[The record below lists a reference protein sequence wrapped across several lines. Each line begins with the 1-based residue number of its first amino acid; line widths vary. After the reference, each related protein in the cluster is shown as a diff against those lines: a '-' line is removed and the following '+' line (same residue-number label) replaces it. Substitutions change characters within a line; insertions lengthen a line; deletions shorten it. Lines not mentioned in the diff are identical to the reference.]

1 MDYTGDGARVG
12 TKSSDG
18 GPAVTEGGPGD
29 RAGLEAGD
37 VITEVD
43 GRRIHS
49 GDELIVK
56 TRAHRP
62 GDRLELTVE
71 RDGRESPY
79 RWCSDP
85 RTATKRIE
93 RGPSE
98 DRLTETSQ
106 RRPQTA
112 LHKANNPENRPPART
127 RSPRDSTG
135 RTGTAGTV
143 DPARTTEDPHRPPR
157 AEDRGHRKELQVF
170 NDIGPLELITL
181 VVLAVLVFGP
191 DKLPKVIQDVMR
203 TVRKIRE
210 FSESAKQDIRSE
222 LGPEFKDFEF
232 EDLNPKTFIR
242 KQLDN
247 DELGLK
253 EIRNGFDLK
262 KEMAEVTDSVH
273 STDTPAASSS
283 GGRIDMTKKPEEPG
297 EDNRPPF
304 DADAT

>member
-1 MDYTGDGARVG
+1 M
-12 TKSSDG
+12 
-18 GPAVTEGGPGD
+18 
-29 RAGLEAGD
+29 
-37 VITEVD
+37 
-43 GRRIHS
+43 
-49 GDELIVK
+49 
-56 TRAHRP
+56 
-62 GDRLELTVE
+62 
-71 RDGRESPY
+71 
-79 RWCSDP
+79 
-85 RTATKRIE
+85 
-93 RGPSE
+93 
-98 DRLTETSQ
+98 
-106 RRPQTA
+106 
-112 LHKANNPENRPPART
+112 
-127 RSPRDSTG
+127 
-135 RTGTAGTV
+135 
-143 DPARTTEDPHRPPR
+143 
-157 AEDRGHRKELQVF
+157 F

-262 KEMAEVTDSVH
+262 KEMAEVTDAVH
-273 STDTPAASSS
+273 STDTSPSSSSS
-283 GGRIDMTKKPEEPG
+283 GGRIDMTKKPEELG
-297 EDNRPPF
+297 KDDRPPF